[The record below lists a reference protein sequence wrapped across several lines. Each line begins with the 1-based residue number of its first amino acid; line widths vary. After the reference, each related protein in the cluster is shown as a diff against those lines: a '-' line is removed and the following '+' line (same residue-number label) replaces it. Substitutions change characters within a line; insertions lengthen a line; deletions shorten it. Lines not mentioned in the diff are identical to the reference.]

1 LKGTSEEDERD
12 VFPPMVHYYGD
23 IINQIEAKES
33 NDEADDEKSEDEEE
47 W

>member
-23 IINQIEAKES
+23 IINQIKES
-33 NDEADDEKSEDEEE
+33 DGEGDDDDEKSEDEEE